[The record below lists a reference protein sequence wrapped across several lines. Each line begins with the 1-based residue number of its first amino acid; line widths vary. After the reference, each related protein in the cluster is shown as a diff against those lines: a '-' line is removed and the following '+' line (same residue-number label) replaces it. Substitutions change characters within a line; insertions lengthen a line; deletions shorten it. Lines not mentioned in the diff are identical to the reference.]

1 MRSLRNVVSSSE
13 SSPVGLNLSEGETSG
28 PWRQPAYTHETGEV
42 VLAEA
47 TGKRQHVWD
56 LWDVWKQHRIP
67 SSVSR
72 LNREI
77 GGWLR
82 PHSVLLPGATLS
94 RISKSSARRRL
105 LSCEPSVGW
114 RDGPVCWIVLG
125 QR

>member
-72 LNREI
+72 LNRQI

-82 PHSVLLPGATLS
+82 AHSVLLPGATLG
-94 RISKSSARRRL
+94 RISNPPPTVGYCRASRRPMDPVL
-105 LSCEPSVGW
+105 VGGT
-114 RDGPVCWIVLG
+114 DLYAG
-125 QR
+125 